1 MMQYRLVRHVFI
13 AAAAAIVLP
22 SSTQVLQGQSGAVGQ
37 GASIQSLAEPGE
49 SLAIKSTARD
59 TGFVTFASTPGKGL
73 LVPQASSSPAE
84 ERALGF
90 VDLYGAPFGV
100 SHRSQ
105 LRAVRAPHVDELGLE
120 HVRFQQVH
128 NGVPVT
134 AAEFVVHLNRSR
146 VTAANGIIVRD
157 LPDDLVPG
165 ITAGDAQEAARQ
177 MIAKYR
183 PADAQN
189 ASYSDPRLEIFNKGV
204 LQIGTYPSRL
214 AWFVEASDV
223 ALREYVWVDAQTGAI
238 LMHFSQLADAL
249 SRKVYTA
256 GESTTLPGTLLRTEG
271 GAATGDP
278 DADNAYLYAGVTYNY
293 YFTNHNRDSFDN
305 AGATLISTVHGCVS
319 GQPCPMQNAFWN
331 GTQMVYGTTYASA
344 DDVVGHELTHAV
356 TERSAALLYYNQS
369 GALNESFS
377 DIFGETID
385 QLNSLGGG
393 NDTLAARWLI
403 GEDLPIGAIRN
414 MMNPGVYGDPAK
426 VLGDPNFKC
435 VEDAWTN
442 QFGDRGGVH
451 SNSGVP
457 NHAYALMV
465 DGGTY
470 NGQIISGI
478 GLTKAAKI
486 EYRALTVYLTSGSG

>member
-1 MMQYRLVRHVFI
+1 
-13 AAAAAIVLP
+13 
-22 SSTQVLQGQSGAVGQ
+22 
-37 GASIQSLAEPGE
+37 
-49 SLAIKSTARD
+49 
-59 TGFVTFASTPGKGL
+59 
-73 LVPQASSSPAE
+73 
-84 ERALGF
+84 RALGF
-90 VDLYGAPFGV
+90 VDLYGAPFGL

-278 DADNAYLYAGVTYNY
+278 DADKAYIYADVI
-293 YFTNHNRDSFDN
+293 FDN
-305 AGATLISTVHGCVS
+305 ACASLISSAHGTVS

-377 DIFGETID
+377 DIFGET
-385 QLNSLGGG
+385 
-393 NDTLAARWLI
+393 
-403 GEDLPIGAIRN
+403 
-414 MMNPGVYGDPAK
+414 
-426 VLGDPNFKC
+426 
-435 VEDAWTN
+435 
-442 QFGDRGGVH
+442 
-451 SNSGVP
+451 
-457 NHAYALMV
+457 
-465 DGGTY
+465 
-470 NGQIISGI
+470 
-478 GLTKAAKI
+478 
-486 EYRALTVYLTSGSG
+486 